1 MLKKL
6 QRRFVLIAMTA
17 LSFLLIVQLFVV
29 NVANIYQRDSELCDI
44 LKVIADNNGS
54 LPDSLKDKPQR
65 RPPEYIDEL
74 PSLFGPIELTIE
86 TPYSTRYFVV
96 EIQGNIVT
104 RIFTEHVAAVS
115 DQMAYEY
122 ASHIY
127 RTAEPGYGFIGVY
140 RYYYTVTG
148 DNHLLFL

>member
-44 LKVIADNNGS
+44 LKIIADNNGLLPNS
-54 LPDSLKDKPQR
+54 LQDKA
-65 RPPEYIDEL
+65 PELMNGL
-74 PSLFGPIELTIE
+74 PNPFAPNQFNIE
-86 TPYSTRYFVV
+86 TTYSTRYFVV

-104 RIFTEHVAAVS
+104 RIFTEHVAA
-115 DQMAYEY
+115 
-122 ASHIY
+122 
-127 RTAEPGYGFIGVY
+127 
-140 RYYYTVTG
+140 
-148 DNHLLFL
+148 

>member
-1 MLKKL
+1 M
-6 QRRFVLIAMTA
+6 
-17 LSFLLIVQLFVV
+17 
-29 NVANIYQRDSELCDI
+29 
-44 LKVIADNNGS
+44 NG
-54 LPDSLKDKPQR
+54 LPNP
-65 RPPEYIDEL
+65 
-74 PSLFGPIELTIE
+74 FAPIQFNIE

-148 DNHLLFL
+148 DNHLFVFILDFINLLIIQPF